1 MSSAPQPARQRPLSV
16 GPLRAFE
23 CVARLLSFRAAAE
36 ELHLTQSAISRQI
49 QALEEELGASLFSRG
64 TRHVELTQDGAI
76 LLRAVAPWLDRLDAS
91 VRQIRHAKG
100 RRVVSVST
108 FASFASLWLIP
119 QLGEFQRQHPD
130 IDIRIS
136 ANDTLVDLEA
146 NDVDVDLVLRYA
158 SAQQVPSG
166 AQHLFG
172 EVLTPVIS
180 PWRQARIDSG
190 DIPPLKQF
198 QDLTQHTLV
207 EEEDCGNNSAYFSSW
222 RCWLE
227 HVGQPQLQPRRWLFL
242 NYTHQ
247 QVQAALAGQAVALAR
262 MALVSDLMERG
273 ELLEPFGSQHRI
285 TSPYAYWLAVAPHSR
300 ERSEVQ
306 EFGQWVMARAEQ
318 TRQRMGLVPTVAGPA
333 QTDTGAPRSSA
344 LNRRRPRRAQ

>member
-1 MSSAPQPARQRPLSV
+1 MSSSPRPARLRPLSV

-49 QALEEELGASLFSRG
+49 QSLEEELGASLFSRG
-64 TRHVELTQDGAI
+64 TRHVALTTDGAT
-76 LLRAVAPWLDRLDAS
+76 LLRAVAPLLDRLDAG
-91 VRQIRHAKG
+91 VRQIRHSKG

-136 ANDTLVDLEA
+136 ASDTLVDL
-146 NDVDVDLVLRYA
+146 NDGDVDLVLRYA
-158 SAQQVPSG
+158 NQAQVPPD
-166 AQHLFG
+166 ARHLFG
-172 EVLTPVIS
+172 EVLSPVIS
-180 PWRQARIDSG
+180 PWRQARIDAG
-190 DIPPLKQF
+190 DIPPLQRF
-198 QDLTQHTLV
+198 EDLAQHTLA
-207 EEEDCGNNSAYFSSW
+207 EEEDSRTSAYFSSW

-227 HVGQPQLQPRRWLFL
+227 HVGQPQLQPRRWLYL

-262 MALVSDLMERG
+262 MALVSDLLQRG
-273 ELLEPFGSQHRI
+273 ELLEPFGPQHRI
-285 TSPYAYWLAVAPHSR
+285 TSPYAYWLASAPQSR
-300 ERSEVQ
+300 ERSEVK
-306 EFGQWVMARAEQ
+306 EFEQWVLERAEQ
-318 TRQRMGLVPTVAGPA
+318 THLRMGLDLAATAANAVPSPTSP
-333 QTDTGAPRSSA
+333 A
-344 LNRRRPRRAQ
+344 LNRQRPRRAP

>member
-1 MSSAPQPARQRPLSV
+1 MSFAPQAPRQRPLSI

-49 QALEEELGASLFSRG
+49 QALEDELGATLFSRG
-64 TRHVELTQDGAI
+64 TRHVELTPDGAI

-91 VRQIRHAKG
+91 VRQIRQAKG

-136 ANDTLVDLEA
+136 ADDALVDLEA
-146 NDVDVDLVLRYA
+146 GEVDLALRYA
-158 SAQQVPSG
+158 SAQQVPSD

-198 QDLTQHTLV
+198 EDLAQHTLV
-207 EEEDCGNNSAYFSSW
+207 EEEHCRTSKSAYFSSW

-227 HVGQPQLQPRRWLFL
+227 HVHQPQLQPRRWLYL

-262 MALVSDLMERG
+262 MALVADLMERG
-273 ELLEPFGSQHRI
+273 ELLEPFGSRHRI
-285 TSPYAYWLAVAPHSR
+285 SSPYSYWLAVAPPSR
-300 ERSEVQ
+300 DRPEVL
-306 EFGQWVMARAEQ
+306 EFGRWVMKRAEQ
-318 TRQRMGLVPTVAGPA
+318 TRERMGLAGGATEPAEPA
-333 QTDTGAPRSSA
+333 QATA
-344 LNRRRPRRAQ
+344 LSRRRPRRAP